1 MFFILNRLWTSLKK
15 FVPQKKKKGS
25 IHTVGTNC
33 LSMQCFIWY
42 FSTKHFLYLSWTIFH
57 SIPLPFNP
65 NLIPSLPNLPPMFPP
80 FPPFPDTPLLRRS
93 VTRHSLLRH
102 PPPVTRHIVTPSF
115 HRCYSSLS
123 VSVITV
129 LRYFRSLPPLLSSK
143 HHSRLC
149 GWMITI

>member
-1 MFFILNRLWTSLKK
+1 MFFYFEQAVDFIKEVCPS
-15 FVPQKKKKGS
+15 KKKKGS

-42 FSTKHFLYLSWTIFH
+42 FSTKHFLYLSWTKFH

-65 NLIPSLPNLPPMFPP
+65 NLIPSLPNLPPTFLP
-80 FPPFPDTPLLRRS
+80 FPPFPDTPSLRRS
-93 VTRHSLLRH
+93 VTCHLSLRH
-102 PPPVTRHIVTPSF
+102 PSPITRHIITPSF
-115 HRCYSSLS
+115 RLHYSSLS
-123 VSVITV
+123 VSIITV
-129 LRYFRSLPPLLSSK
+129 LRSFGSLPPLLSSE